1 MEIRQKNKANLHEV
15 VKAFGRAVRSL
26 AQPGIVWHL
35 IWPTLVSLA
44 VWLVIAFYF
53 WDEASVWIVRLFQ
66 DLPGP
71 QAWFGREQTGSAVA
85 TAAVKVFLWLLLVP
99 LVYASALLIVA
110 TVALPL
116 MLERVAG
123 REYADLEM
131 RKGGTI
137 GGSIANASI
146 ATLVFL
152 VGGLLTLPLWLIPGM
167 AVVLPLLLSAYLN
180 QRAYRYD
187 ALMQHADGDEMRRLV
202 ALERRELYFVGIGA
216 GLLAYVPFLNL
227 LAPAFA
233 GLTFVHYCLEALR
246 RHRRAQWKAM

>member
-1 MEIRQKNKANLHEV
+1 MHEV
-15 VKAFGRAVRSL
+15 LKAFSRAVRSL
-26 AQPGIVWHL
+26 AQPAIVWHL
-35 IWPTLVSLA
+35 VWPTLVALA
-44 VWLVIAFYF
+44 VWLVIAWLF
-53 WDEASVWIVRLFQ
+53 WDQCSVWIVDLFK
-66 DLPGP
+66 DLPWL
-71 QAWFGREQTGSAVA
+71 QSFIGREQASSAVA

-99 LVYASALLIVA
+99 LIYASALLIVA

-123 REYADLEM
+123 REYADLEK

-137 GGSIANASI
+137 GGSVANASI
-146 ATLVFL
+146 AVLLFL
-152 VGGLLTLPLWLIPGM
+152 MGGLLTLPLWLIPGM

-187 ALMQHADGDEMRRLV
+187 ALMQHADAGEMGTLIAR
-202 ALERRELYFVGIGA
+202 ERGGLYLVGIGA
-216 GLLAYVPFLNL
+216 GLLAYVPFVNL

-246 RHRRAQWKAM
+246 RYRRAQWKAT